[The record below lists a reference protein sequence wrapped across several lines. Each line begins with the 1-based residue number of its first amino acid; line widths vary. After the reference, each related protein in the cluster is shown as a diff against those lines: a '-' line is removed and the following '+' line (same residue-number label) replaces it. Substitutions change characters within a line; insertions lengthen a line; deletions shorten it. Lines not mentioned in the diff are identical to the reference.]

1 MNRRIVIVG
10 PYATSI
16 LLSAFLLFV
25 VQPMIGRAL
34 LPVFG
39 GAPAV
44 WNMAMVFFQ
53 VLLLG
58 GYAYSHWLVDRPAWQ
73 QLLCQGLVV
82 LAPLLLLPPALPA
95 MDPALA
101 VAAPVRQSFL
111 ALAWAVGLPFL
122 ALSTNASLVQRWYLR
137 RSPGDNPYWLYAASN
152 GGSAAALIAYPLII
166 EPLGGL
172 SWQSRWW
179 AGAYLLF
186 ALVTLVLLWRDL
198 RLARTTAAVA
208 AVTASLP
215 PGPGWRQKA
224 GWALRAGL
232 ASSLLLSTTMQI
244 TTDVAAIPLLW
255 TLTLLV
261 YLLTFMLA
269 FGQQRPAP
277 RRLLALATVVGASLG
292 LVAMVAMLKHPLAL
306 FMGISVG
313 TLFCGAWLCH
323 SDLARSAPAPEH
335 LTGFF
340 LWVTLGGAVGGML
353 NSLLAP
359 QLLTSVAEYPLTLVA
374 LLWLITLTG
383 PAARRP
389 LGRPATVA
397 LVMVLALAGGG
408 LLWAA
413 GGIAGLEALVLRQLV
428 LLMPLLVLALGAA
441 AWLASRRAWAYAAC
455 MSMVVLYV
463 IDGRHLASRI
473 QYQDRSFF
481 GVIRVLESRGER
493 VLLHGTT
500 VHGSERIS
508 GPLRGKPGVY
518 YHEDGTLAQ
527 LMRQMPANGRAGIV
541 GLGTG
546 ALAHYLEP
554 GQRLVYYDID
564 PLVVRIADE
573 QFTFLRQTRGEVD
586 VRIADG
592 RLGLQRDRDQDLFD
606 LLIIDAFSSDAIP
619 THLLTSEAL
628 ATYVGRLAPNG
639 ILAFH
644 ISNQFFDLEPVIA
657 GSAQALDLHGARVDW
672 DPDKAQK
679 NEGAARLLTVVLSP
693 DPVKAGSWA
702 RSEGGRTLTAERL
715 LWTDDH
721 IDLLAA
727 LAE

>member
-1 MNRRIVIVG
+1 MNRRILIVG
-10 PYATSI
+10 PYAASI

-25 VQPMIGRAL
+25 VQPMVGRAL

-58 GYAYSHWLVDRPAWQ
+58 GYAYSHWLVDRPAWL

-82 LAPLLLLPPALPA
+82 VAPLLLLPPALPE

-101 VAAPVRQSFL
+101 AAAPVRQSFL

-137 RSPGDNPYWLYAASN
+137 QSPGDNPYWLYAASN
-152 GGSAAALIAYPLII
+152 GGSAAALVAYPLII

-172 SWQSRWW
+172 GWQSRWW
-179 AGAYLLF
+179 AAAYLLF

-198 RLARTTAAVA
+198 RMAARTTAGA
-208 AVTASLP
+208 AAAAPT

-269 FGQQRPAP
+269 FGQRRPAP
-277 RRLLALATVVGASLG
+277 RRILALATVAGASMG

-306 FMGISVG
+306 FMGISLG

-374 LLWLITLTG
+374 LLWLITLSE
-383 PAARRP
+383 PEARRP
-389 LGRPATVA
+389 LARPARAA
-397 LVMVLALAGGG
+397 LALILALAGGG

-413 GGIAGLEALVLRQLV
+413 GGIAGLDALVLRQLV
-428 LLMPLLVLALGAA
+428 LLMPLLVLALGAV
-441 AWLASRRAWAYAAC
+441 AWLASRRAWAYAIC
-455 MSMVVLYV
+455 MTMVVLYV
-463 IDGRHLASRI
+463 MAGRHLASRI
-473 QYQDRSFF
+473 HYQARSFF

-500 VHGSERIS
+500 VHGSERLS
-508 GPLRGKPGVY
+508 GALRGKPGVY

-527 LMRQMPANGRAGIV
+527 LMRRMPADGHAGIV

-546 ALAHYLEP
+546 ALTHFLEP

-564 PLVVRIADE
+564 PLVARIARE
-573 QFTFLRQTRGEVD
+573 QFTFLRHARGPVD
-586 VRIADG
+586 VRVADG
-592 RLGLQRDRDQDLFD
+592 RLGLQRDRDEEPFD

-619 THLLTSEAL
+619 THLLTREAL
-628 ATYVGRLAPNG
+628 AVYAERLAPNG

-657 GSAQALDLHGARVDW
+657 GSAESSGMHGARVDW
-672 DPDKAQK
+672 TPDKAQK
-679 NEGAARLLTVVLSP
+679 REGAARLMTVLLSP
-693 DPVKAGSWA
+693 SAAPVASWM
-702 RSEGGRTLTAERL
+702 RSEGGRALTVERL
-715 LWTDDH
+715 YWTDDH
-721 IDLLAA
+721 VDLLAA